1 MPVFN
6 IQLVA
11 LLALVFAG
19 GAWLGWLLRRE
30 QAEQVHDSKFERR
43 TEQLDAQCATIERV
57 TRERDEM
64 RERHQESQA
73 VVHRHKRQLQSL
85 REAVDELSTDKRRLL
100 RTKDKLIDAHKNA
113 VRDNRKL
120 DRQLKLLIKRTAA
133 ERLERSK
140 DSGRR
145 RRATDELQQIRG
157 IGPALAAKLRD
168 FGVDKLTDIAQMDEL
183 AVARLDKQL
192 TFRGRIRRDQW
203 IEQAQALLTSDDSV
217 SA

>member
-6 IQLVA
+6 IQLVL
-11 LLALVFAG
+11 LLAVVFAG
-19 GAWLGWLLRRE
+19 GTWLGWLLRRE
-30 QAEQVHDSKFERR
+30 QSEQVHNTKAERR

-57 TRERDEM
+57 TRERDDM
-64 RERHQESQA
+64 RERHRESQA
-73 VVHRHKRQLQSL
+73 MVHRHKRQLQSL

-100 RTKDKLIDAHKNA
+100 RNKEKLTKAYTDAT
-113 VRDNRKL
+113 RDHRRM

-133 ERLERSK
+133 ERLERSR
-140 DSGRR
+140 DTGRR

-157 IGPALAAKLRD
+157 IGPALAAKLRGM
-168 FGVDKLTDIAQMDEL
+168 GVEKLTDIAELDEL

-203 IEQAQALLTSDDSV
+203 IEQAQALLSRDDSV